1 MTDILSAVD
10 KRTRLAGQNRLELL
24 LFRLDKRQ
32 IFAINVF
39 KVREIIPL
47 PTLKSV
53 PQAHPYVLG
62 IANIRGR
69 PTSIIEVARPL
80 GLRSAPSDQESFV
93 IVTEFNRTVQG
104 FRVTAVERIIN
115 ISWES
120 VLPPPKGSRSGHYM
134 TAVTQYE
141 DQLIEILD
149 VERILADVQGLNT
162 NVSDDIRENDAS
174 QQDHTY
180 RVLVADDSSVAR
192 LQVRRTLEQVGME
205 VILAND
211 GREALDKLEAIF
223 SSGSSER
230 PVDLVVSDI
239 EMPRMDGYTLCSR
252 IRADKSM
259 EDLPII
265 LHTSLSG
272 SFNQAMVDR
281 VGATAFL
288 PKFQPN
294 EFAEAIL
301 RVLHP
306 DSPGEA

>member
-1 MTDILSAVD
+1 MTDILTAVD

-24 LFRLDKRQ
+24 LFRLDRQQ

-47 PTLKSV
+47 PKLKGV

-80 GLRSAPSDQESFV
+80 GRRGVAAGEESFV
-93 IVTEFNRTVQG
+93 IVTEFNRSVQG
-104 FRVTAVERIIN
+104 FRVASVERIIN

-149 VERILADVQGLNT
+149 VERILADVQGVNT
-162 NVSDDIRENDAS
+162 DLSDDIREKETGNDDTAPS
-174 QQDHTY
+174 
-180 RVLVADDSSVAR
+180 VLVADDSSVAR
-192 LQVRRTLEQVGME
+192 LQVRRTLEQLGMQ
-205 VILAND
+205 VTLAND
-211 GREALDKLEAIF
+211 GREALDKLEAIAA
-223 SSGSSER
+223 SGGTER
-230 PVDLVVSDI
+230 GFDMIVSDI

-252 IRADKSM
+252 IRADKRM
-259 EDLPII
+259 ADMPVI

-294 EFAEAIL
+294 EFAETIL
-301 RVLHP
+301 KVLHEHTTQ
-306 DSPGEA
+306 GR

>member
-24 LFRLDKRQ
+24 LFRLDKQQ

-39 KVREIIPL
+39 KVREIIPQ
-47 PTLKSV
+47 PTLKTV

-80 GLRSAPSDQESFV
+80 GRRGVPAGQESFV
-93 IVTEFNRTVQG
+93 IVTEFNRSVQG
-104 FRVTAVERIIN
+104 FRVASVERIIN

-141 DQLIEILD
+141 DQPIEILD
-149 VERILADVQGLNT
+149 VERILADVQGVNT
-162 NVSDDIRENDAS
+162 DVSDNLKERDPTQDA
-174 QQDHTY
+174 QTQ
-180 RVLVADDSSVAR
+180 RILVADDSSVAR
-192 LQVRRTLEQVGME
+192 LQVRRTLEQLGMQ
-205 VILAND
+205 VVLAND
-211 GREALDKLEAIF
+211 GKEALDKLEAVMA
-223 SSGSSER
+223 SDTER
-230 PVDLVVSDI
+230 QFDMVISDI

-252 IRADKSM
+252 IRADKSLVN
-259 EDLPII
+259 LPVI

-288 PKFQPN
+288 PKFQPD
-294 EFAEAIL
+294 EFAETIL
-301 RVLHP
+301 RLLHP
-306 DSPGEA
+306 PAP